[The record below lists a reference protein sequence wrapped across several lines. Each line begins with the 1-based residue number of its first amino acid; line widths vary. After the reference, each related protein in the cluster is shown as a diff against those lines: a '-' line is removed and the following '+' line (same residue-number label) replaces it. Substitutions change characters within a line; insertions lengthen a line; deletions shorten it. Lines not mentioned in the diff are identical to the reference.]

1 MSLNFY
7 IWRFVFLFLDP
18 SDYSPIQK
26 QFYMVISAFNVM
38 HNVQTFPTAVPN
50 LTIPNLTVFWS
61 STASSNFILNYVF
74 DCFLIV
80 TINQRIVADQVKN
93 TVDVSMII
101 PRTLDPLLGSA
112 SFLLTLFFRTKFFTG

>member
-1 MSLNFY
+1 
-7 IWRFVFLFLDP
+7 
-18 SDYSPIQK
+18 
-26 QFYMVISAFNVM
+26 M